1 MKRLYF
7 FAITLVLTL
16 TLAACGGRQAAA
28 PPEELLPAEQQDALS
43 ALEDQVAALEQEAAE
58 RAATQEAAE
67 PSPEDA
73 AEQETE
79 TLNARRDEQIRAYL
93 DDMTLEEKVGQLFF
107 VRCAEPD
114 MAAKIAQ
121 YHLGGVL
128 LFGPDF
134 KDANGEWLTKEQ
146 LVDKLESYQTAA
158 QNDTGIPLFI
168 GSDEEG
174 GTVTRASRNPNLFD
188 KKLPSPQELYAAG
201 GLKGLLSETMQYNA
215 ALLTLGINVNF
226 APVCDVSTD
235 PNDFIY
241 ARSFGKNAAETM
253 AYAAGVV
260 TVMGDAGMG
269 SVLKHFPGYG
279 NNVDTHTGIAIDER
293 PIETFRGSDFLP
305 FRAGIEAGKK
315 IRPFVLVSH
324 NIVRCMDADL
334 PASLSPAVHEL
345 LREELG
351 FDGVVLTDDLAM
363 DAVKA
368 YADGGS
374 VAVTALQAGNDMIV
388 TTDFEAQI
396 AQVLDAVADG
406 TLDESAIDEACAR
419 VLRAKATRFVMPW
432 EWEKE
437 GAA

>member
-1 MKRLYF
+1 MKQRHVLL
-7 FAITLVLTL
+7 ITLLFVLL

-28 PPEELLPAEQQDALS
+28 PPTLPAEQQDAL
-43 ALEDQVAALEQEAAE
+43 AELEVQVAALEAQAAQ
-58 RAATQEAAE
+58 RAAAEAAE
-67 PSPEDA
+67 PSPETA
-73 AEQETE
+73 AKQETE
-79 TLNARRDEQIRAYL
+79 TLNARREEQIRAYL
-93 DDMTLEEKVGQLFF
+93 DEMTLEEKVGQLFF

-128 LFGPDF
+128 LFGQDF
-134 KDANGEWLTKEQ
+134 KDANGEWLTREQ
-146 LVDKLESYQTAA
+146 LVDKLKSYQEAA

-201 GLKGLLSETMQYNA
+201 GLEGLLSETMRYNEQ
-215 ALLTLGINVNF
+215 LSTLGINVNF

-241 ARSFGKNAAETM
+241 SRSFGKNAAETM

-260 TVMGDAGMG
+260 TVMGDAGVG

-279 NNVDTHTGIAIDER
+279 SNADTHTGIAIDER
-293 PIETFRGSDFLP
+293 PIETFRNSDFLP
-305 FRAGIEAGKK
+305 FQGGIQAGA
-315 IRPFVLVSH
+315 PFVLVSH
-324 NIVRCMDADL
+324 TIVKCMDADL

-396 AQVLDAVADG
+396 AQVLTAVERG
-406 TLDESAIDEACAR
+406 VISMETVDEACAR
-419 VLRAKATRFVMPW
+419 VLRAKAARFVMPW
-432 EWEKE
+432 EKE
-437 GAA
+437 DAA